1 MTNPRKK
8 LWIGVV
14 ALVGCALLA
23 RAVLPEPYGPSPVV
37 AWQLASLKRN
47 GTVPEITWVDIVR
60 EFIGWPQWPYFAREF
75 VAGEVRLKY
84 RSGFPDCPYVLD
96 TPVGEIHG
104 RFTDVELVEGIL
116 KEILQQHVYE
126 HPQARVRQGDV
137 VLDVGAHLGTFAR
150 YALQRGARLVIGVE
164 PDPRNATCLKQTFH
178 EEIRQGTFRLIEAAA
193 SDSEGTITLLQH
205 PDSSMS
211 RVVDRNLRDWE
222 TRVFRPWKKL
232 GAEPQ
237 SITVPAHTLDTMV
250 ADLGVERVDFIK
262 MDIEGAERLALAGAR
277 KILERFAPR
286 MVLCIYHREDDP
298 VVLPQLAREL
308 QPRYRTATTKTQAF
322 FFE

>member
-1 MTNPRKK
+1 MTNRKK
-8 LWIGVV
+8 LWTGVP

-23 RAVLPEPYGPSPVV
+23 RAVLPQPYGPSPVV
-37 AWQLASLKRN
+37 AWQLASLKLS
-47 GTVPEITWVDIVR
+47 GTVPEITWVDILR
-60 EFIGWPQWPYFAREF
+60 DFIGWPQWPYFAREF
-75 VAGEVRLKY
+75 VTGDVRLKY
-84 RSGFPDCPYVLD
+84 RSNFPGCPYVLD
-96 TPVGEIHG
+96 TPVGEIHA
-104 RFTDVELVEGIL
+104 RFADVELVEGIL

-126 HPQARVRQGDV
+126 HPQARVGQGDI

-150 YALQRGARLVIGVE
+150 YAFQKGARVVVGVE
-164 PDPRNATCLKQTFH
+164 PDPRNVACLKQTFR
-178 EEIRQGTFRLIEAAA
+178 EEIRQRKFRLVEAAA

-211 RVVDRNLRDWE
+211 RVVERNLRDWE

-232 GAEPQ
+232 GAEPH
-237 SITVPAHTLDTMV
+237 SIAVPALTLDDMI

>member
-1 MTNPRKK
+1 MRNLKK
-8 LWIGVV
+8 LWLSVI
-14 ALVGCALLA
+14 ALIACAFLA
-23 RAVLPEPYGPSPVV
+23 KAVLPEPYGPSPLI
-37 AWQLASLKRN
+37 AWQLASLKLS

-60 EFIGWPQWPYFAREF
+60 DFIGWPQWPYFAREF
-75 VAGEVRLKY
+75 ITGDVRLKS
-84 RSGFPDCPYVLD
+84 RSNFPGCPYVLD
-96 TPVGEIHG
+96 TPVGDIHG

-116 KEILQQHVYE
+116 KEILQQHIYE
-126 HPQARVRQGDV
+126 HPQARVRPGDV

-150 YALQRGARLVIGVE
+150 YAFQKGASVVIGVE
-164 PDPRNATCLKQTFH
+164 PDPRNVACLKQTFH
-178 EEIRQGTFRLIEAAA
+178 EEIRQGKFRLVEAAA
-193 SDSEGTITLLQH
+193 SDSEGTITLFQH

-211 RVVDRNLRDWE
+211 RVVERNLRDWE

-232 GAEPQ
+232 GAEPR
-237 SITVPAHTLDTMV
+237 SIPVPARTLDSMIAHLV
-250 ADLGVERVDFIK
+250 VERVDFIK

-277 KILERFAPR
+277 QILERFAPR

-298 VVLPQLAREL
+298 VVLPRLARQL